1 MPTYDYQC
9 DDCGHAFEKFQS
21 ITARPLRKCPTCG
34 KSKVR
39 RLIGSGAGVIFKG
52 GGFYQTDYRSK
63 SYKQAAERDK
73 PKTKSKDKP
82 AETGKN
88 APKKPTTPGQD

>member
-34 KSKVR
+34 KFVGGNVKFCIYCGEKLNGATVDH
-39 RLIGSGAGVIFKG
+39 GSDNDTV
-52 GGFYQTDYRSK
+52 
-63 SYKQAAERDK
+63 EVV
-73 PKTKSKDKP
+73 
-82 AETGKN
+82 EE
-88 APKKPTTPGQD
+88 